1 MPPGVSLPTADPF
14 IVKPAAADRAPAV
27 AKKGMV
33 LGKGNKA
40 NDLLKQLVDEGEIDQ
55 EAIAPSK
62 PSGGAVSSAPSS
74 SSAAAT
80 KREGI
85 HLTLEEKIV
94 LVTEYDGGLQNLEIK
109 GDLTIFI
116 TDPNVA
122 NMRVQLGSNYDKG
135 YQFRTHPHIDKAMFT
150 KSNLIGLK
158 DASRAF
164 PTGTPLGVL
173 KWRFQTKD
181 ESLVPLSVN
190 CWPSKGS
197 AGTTVVNMEY
207 ELMNKNIELRD
218 ISIVIP
224 IPGGH
229 PPVVNNADGSYQFE
243 HKRQLLNWS
252 LPHVDSSNDTGSMEF
267 TIPYNGEK
275 YALFP
280 IVVNFTS
287 TKTLSG
293 VEIATVQLT
302 DGSKAP
308 YSADVSLSTENYQLV
323 YKA

>member
-1 MPPGVSLPTADPF
+1 
-14 IVKPAAADRAPAV
+14 
-27 AKKGMV
+27 
-33 LGKGNKA
+33 
-40 NDLLKQLVDEGEIDQ
+40 
-55 EAIAPSK
+55 
-62 PSGGAVSSAPSS
+62 
-74 SSAAAT
+74 
-80 KREGI
+80 
-85 HLTLEEKIV
+85 
-94 LVTEYDGGLQNLEIK
+94 
-109 GDLTIFI
+109 
-116 TDPNVA
+116 
-122 NMRVQLGSNYDKG
+122 
-135 YQFRTHPHIDKAMFT
+135 MFT

-207 ELMNKNIELRD
+207 ELTNKNIELRD
-218 ISIVIP
+218 ITIAIP

-229 PPVVNNADGSYQFE
+229 PPVVNNADGSYQYE
-243 HKRQLLNWS
+243 HKRQILNWS
-252 LPHVDSSNDTGSMEF
+252 LPHVDNSNDTGSMEF

-280 IVVNFTS
+280 IVVNFSS

-293 VEIATVQLT
+293 VEIAAVQLT
-302 DGSKAP
+302 DGTKAP
-308 YSADVSLSTENYQLV
+308 YSSDVSLSTENYQLV